1 MIRIKIK
8 VLLLRAGW
16 VLPWVSGS
24 VSVQRLRWS
33 LQVSRS
39 RGDRQWEKVSGMTRG
54 GWTENFPRKHLAR
67 TVRMPIKGAEN
78 HQLLLPLSESD
89 LNMVFLK
96 VSSASAGSELGML
109 IRQVS
114 NEMFPHSTHANNSTI
129 HITFDL
135 GTLCPREVM
144 FRW

>member
-1 MIRIKIK
+1 
-8 VLLLRAGW
+8 
-16 VLPWVSGS
+16 
-24 VSVQRLRWS
+24 
-33 LQVSRS
+33 
-39 RGDRQWEKVSGMTRG
+39 
-54 GWTENFPRKHLAR
+54 
-67 TVRMPIKGAEN
+67 
-78 HQLLLPLSESD
+78 
-89 LNMVFLK
+89 MVFLK

-114 NEMFPHSTHANNSTI
+114 NEMFPHSAHANNSTI